1 MVKNAGLKARNV
13 IKKRLKHRYFPV
25 NFTYFFPKTLF
36 TEHFWMIA
44 SPDPSAAA
52 KVLLHFYDYT
62 FLVFFFIFLA
72 RVGVAGDIILSKNG
86 NANLIL

>member
-36 TEHFWMIA
+36 TEHIWMIA

-62 FLVFFFIFLA
+62 FLVFFFMFF
-72 RVGVAGDIILSKNG
+72 IL
-86 NANLIL
+86 LLT